1 MATDRSGAPSTAP
14 ETLAALRDEELL
26 VLTAQGDPQALA
38 AIYDRYGRL
47 VFSIALHV
55 TDDRLSAE
63 EVTQDVF
70 QIVWRQAHTFRTAAG
85 SLGAWITGITRHRA
99 IDEIRSRRYKSR
111 RRDLW
116 LDNAP
121 MAELRD
127 REEFEQQA
135 VLRTE
140 VRAAVAAL
148 PAEHRRAIELAYFG
162 GLTGPEIAASLGIP
176 LGTVKTRLRLGLVR
190 LRAALLPG
198 WETGEDTGAE

>member
-1 MATDRSGAPSTAP
+1 VATDSSSFPSAAP
-14 ETLAALRDEELL
+14 EVLTQLRDEELL
-26 VLTAQGDPQALA
+26 ALTAQGDPQALA

-70 QIVWRQAHTFRTAAG
+70 QIVWRQAGTFRTAAG

-99 IDEIRSRRYKSR
+99 IDEIRSKRYKSR

-116 LDNAP
+116 IDNVPVAQ
-121 MAELRD
+121 LRE
-127 REEFEQQA
+127 REGFEQQA

-140 VRAAVAAL
+140 VRTAVAGL
-148 PAEHRRAIELAYFG
+148 PADNRRAIELAYFG

-190 LRAALLPG
+190 LRTALLPG
-198 WETGEDTGAE
+198 WETEEGTED

>member
-1 MATDRSGAPSTAP
+1 VAP
-14 ETLAALRDEELL
+14 EVLAQLRDEELL
-26 VLTAQGDPQALA
+26 TLTAQGDPQALA
-38 AIYDRYGRL
+38 VIYDRYGRL

-70 QIVWRQAHTFRTAAG
+70 QIVWKQAHTFRVAAG
-85 SLGAWITGITRHRA
+85 SLAGWITGITRHRA

-116 LDNAP
+116 IDDAP
-121 MAELRD
+121 EAQLRERGD
-127 REEFEQQA
+127 VEEQT
-135 VLRTE
+135 VIRTT

-148 PAEHRRAIELAYFG
+148 PDEHRRTIELAYFG

-190 LRAALLPG
+190 LRSALLPG
-198 WETGEDTGAE
+198 WEPGEGAEN